1 MHGDGKPR
9 SSGARPRGT
18 LVISALLL
26 LSIVLVL
33 WLGWPSMPPVAVT
46 PTSRPVVTEV
56 VGADGDDDSASRQV
70 EMLVRAMSL
79 QERRRIL
86 DRLEA
91 EWSVPRQQAVAA
103 EVHGTA
109 AADSVSGTGKAP
121 HQGTA
126 AAGSNTRPVQ
136 IVMGLTT
143 VSRTKH
149 NYVHETLLSLLENMN
164 DSEREKAIILLWN
177 GNSPTSEHKELVSA
191 LGNDPILVRA
201 QEKGI
206 LVVTGRETP
215 YPQLSGPLKQN
226 FGDSMQR
233 IMWRSKQALDF
244 ASVMEYAVELQKD
257 FSNPIPFYLQLE
269 DDIIASPGFVTRIL
283 NRVHEYEG
291 SGTSWSM
298 LSFYCPHPIADG
310 HRLEAGQFYGF
321 IGQLFRMTDLPSIAN
336 YFTVNFDDRPV
347 DWLMK
352 DYIVER
358 KGRIL
363 VHSPSLF
370 QHVGHHSSLEGK
382 VQTSNSP
389 TFKGS

>member
-1 MHGDGKPR
+1 MWLCGFKIRACVKNRGLCYCVRIRVCMLGMYVYHHLFP
-9 SSGARPRGT
+9 SS
-18 LVISALLL
+18 LFHSEKCLY
-26 LSIVLVL
+26 S
-33 WLGWPSMPPVAVT
+33 S
-46 PTSRPVVTEV
+46 
-56 VGADGDDDSASRQV
+56 
-70 EMLVRAMSL
+70 SL
-79 QERRRIL
+79 
-86 DRLEA
+86 
-91 EWSVPRQQAVAA
+91 
-103 EVHGTA
+103 
-109 AADSVSGTGKAP
+109 K
-121 HQGTA
+121 
-126 AAGSNTRPVQ
+126 
-136 IVMGLTT
+136 
-143 VSRTKH
+143 
-149 NYVHETLLSLLENMN
+149 LLSLLENMN

-201 QEKGI
+201 QVFCPVILFLSCPTFSSAAFLRLVVLKLCCDMCLPGISSLLLSWTHCGDCFSAASPFVPQMQEKGI

-321 IGQLFRMTDLPSIAN
+321 IGQVCAIPVLMKAHLFFPWVLTCTPPSWPLKQLFRMTDLPSIAN

-352 DYIVER
+352 DYIVVCVFR
-358 KGRIL
+358 GDWL
-363 VHSPSLF
+363 DF
-370 QHVGHHSSLEGK
+370 TVGCVCRG
-382 VQTSNSP
+382 
-389 TFKGS
+389 GG